1 MAARASA
8 VNSLSIPRP
17 QPQEVHLLHEAIA
30 LLTRAADR
38 GQDALFSEARIL
50 FRNALN
56 AFDTRIVVRS
66 AGIWREWNR
75 LDSDD
80 CLEPEIASI
89 ADGLGPNDGPSRFR
103 SVVVAPVSGS
113 AVAVVA
119 DIGDA
124 PEIPTKLLRS
134 LCQVLHLALG
144 ACDSRHGNP
153 DKLEAI
159 RVFQRVANRI
169 LNSGDLDAI
178 FTNITHEAKGR
189 LSADICGIMLKEDE
203 WLVMQRCVGNLASET
218 ASLRMRSG
226 QGVAGRVFAT
236 REACA
241 IEDYLR
247 SSVISRDFFN
257 LARAERVKSAL
268 AVPLLSQ
275 SEVIGVLEVWR
286 RRPSQFTP
294 QHTVEL
300 ATLANLASLA
310 IEHVRLASARE
321 SAARRLEIAHTE
333 LQARYDVVRTSAALQ
348 EELTALLL
356 AGRTLPE
363 IAELASRRLARPVMI
378 LDRRLEVETCC
389 PANFEFQSHL
399 QEIKA
404 QVKSGAESRALF
416 CATKHLRFYCQTV
429 VAGAEHLGWAAVF
442 GPEAPSGVV
451 QLALGEICAT
461 IALHRMRERAAARA
475 LSDKVGSLLW
485 DMIEAPEPTRR
496 IASER
501 VRDLGVDLS
510 GDMCVIVFAFETRAH
525 RAGGPSFEARDL
537 AAGGWR
543 QAIAELP
550 ARLPLSNRTVKLCT
564 LRGDELIVIAAIRD
578 GAKPREVA
586 AGVRRDLDRILV
598 DAVSSAGVSRLISS
612 TDAMPL
618 ACKDARVALAVT
630 KQAGGDR
637 VLTVEDI
644 GVAGLLMS
652 LRDGADFRG
661 FIEEKMGRLLSQRS
675 PRRETLLET
684 LRAYFA
690 SNCSQDATARHL
702 RLHQKTVA
710 YRLNKI
716 ERITGF
722 DLNTHE
728 SRMLLDLAVR
738 MKDLVP

>member
-1 MAARASA
+1 
-8 VNSLSIPRP
+8 
-17 QPQEVHLLHEAIA
+17 
-30 LLTRAADR
+30 
-38 GQDALFSEARIL
+38 
-50 FRNALN
+50 
-56 AFDTRIVVRS
+56 
-66 AGIWREWNR
+66 
-75 LDSDD
+75 
-80 CLEPEIASI
+80 
-89 ADGLGPNDGPSRFR
+89 
-103 SVVVAPVSGS
+103 
-113 AVAVVA
+113 
-119 DIGDA
+119 
-124 PEIPTKLLRS
+124 
-134 LCQVLHLALG
+134 VLHLALG

-169 LNSGDLDAI
+169 LNSGDLDEI
-178 FTNITHEAKGR
+178 FTKITHEAKGR
-189 LSADICGIMLKEDE
+189 LSADICGIMLKEGE

-247 SSVISRDFFN
+247 SEVISRDFFN

-294 QHTVEL
+294 QHTAEL

-310 IEHVRLASARE
+310 IENVRLASARE
-321 SAARRLEIAHTE
+321 SAARRLEIAHAE
-333 LQARYDVVRTSAALQ
+333 LQARYDVIRMSAALQ

-378 LDRRLEVETCC
+378 FDRRFEVETCC
-389 PANFEFQSHL
+389 PANFEFRSHL

-404 QVKSGAESRALF
+404 QVKRAAESRALF
-416 CATKHLRFYCQTV
+416 CATKQLRFYCQTI
-429 VAGAEHLGWAAVF
+429 VAGVEQFGWAAVF
-442 GPEAPSGVV
+442 GPETPSGVV

-461 IALHRMRERAAARA
+461 IALHRMKERAAARA
-475 LSDKVGSLLW
+475 LSDKLGSLLW
-485 DMIEAPEPTRR
+485 DMIEAPDPTRR

-510 GDMCVIVFAFETRAH
+510 GDICVIVCAFETQAR
-525 RAGGPSFEARDL
+525 RAGGRSLDAPD
-537 AAGGWR
+537 AGGWR
-543 QAIAELP
+543 QAMAELP
-550 ARLPLSNRTVKLCT
+550 ACLPLSNRTVKLCT
-564 LRGDELIVIAAIRD
+564 LRGDELIVIAAVRD
-578 GAKPREVA
+578 GKKPGEVA
-586 AGVRRDLDRILV
+586 DGVRRDLDRILA
-598 DAVSSAGVSRLISS
+598 DAFTSAGVSRLISS
-612 TDAMPL
+612 ADAIPL

-630 KQAGGDR
+630 RQAGGDR
-637 VLTVEDI
+637 VLAVEEI

-661 FIEEKMGRLLSQRS
+661 FVEEKMGRLLSERS
-675 PRRETLLET
+675 PQREALLET
-684 LRAYFA
+684 LRAYFG
-690 SNCSQDATARHL
+690 SNCSQHATAQRL

-710 YRLNKI
+710 YRLDKI
-716 ERITGF
+716 ERITG
-722 DLNTHE
+722 LNLNAHE

-738 MKDLVP
+738 MNDLLR

>member
-1 MAARASA
+1 M
-8 VNSLSIPRP
+8 
-17 QPQEVHLLHEAIA
+17 
-30 LLTRAADR
+30 
-38 GQDALFSEARIL
+38 
-50 FRNALN
+50 
-56 AFDTRIVVRS
+56 
-66 AGIWREWNR
+66 
-75 LDSDD
+75 
-80 CLEPEIASI
+80 
-89 ADGLGPNDGPSRFR
+89 
-103 SVVVAPVSGS
+103 
-113 AVAVVA
+113 AVVL

-124 PEIPTKLLRS
+124 PEFRTKLLRS

-169 LNSGDLDAI
+169 LNSGDLDEI
-178 FTNITHEAKGR
+178 FTKITHEAKGR
-189 LSADICGIMLKEDE
+189 LSADICGIMLKEDD

-236 REACA
+236 REACV

-247 SSVISRDFFN
+247 SEVISRDFFS

-294 QHTVEL
+294 QHTAEL

-310 IEHVRLASARE
+310 IENVRLAGARE

-333 LQARYDVVRTSAALQ
+333 LQARYDVIRTSAALQ
-348 EELTALLL
+348 EELTGLLL
-356 AGRTLPE
+356 AGRTLAE

-378 LDRRLEVETCC
+378 LDRRLEVETYF
-389 PANFEFQSHL
+389 PANFEFRSDL

-404 QVKSGAESRALF
+404 QVKSAAESRALF
-416 CATKHLRFYCQTV
+416 RATKHLGFYCQTV
-429 VAGAEHLGWAAVF
+429 VAGVEHLGWAAVF
-442 GPEAPSGVV
+442 GPETPSGIV

-461 IALHRMRERAAARA
+461 IALHRMKERAAARA
-475 LSDKVGSLLW
+475 LSDKLGSLLW

-496 IASER
+496 IASEH

-510 GDMCVIVFAFETRAH
+510 GDICVIVCSFESQAH
-525 RAGGPSFEARDL
+525 RAGGRSFDAPDAE
-537 AAGGWR
+537 GWR
-543 QAIAELP
+543 QAMAELP

-564 LRGDELIVIAAIRD
+564 LRGDELIVIAAVRD
-578 GAKPREVA
+578 GKKPREVA
-586 AGVRRDLDRILV
+586 DGVRRDLDRIL
-598 DAVSSAGVSRLISS
+598 AGASSSAGVSRLISS
-612 TDAMPL
+612 ADVIPL

-630 KQAGGDR
+630 RQAGGDR
-637 VLTVEDI
+637 VLAVEEI

-652 LRDGADFRG
+652 LRDGGDFHA
-661 FIEEKMGRLLSQRS
+661 FVDEKMGGLLCERS
-675 PRRETLLET
+675 PQREALLET

-690 SNCSQDATARHL
+690 SDCSQHATARRL
-702 RLHQKTVA
+702 RVHQKTVA
-710 YRLNKI
+710 YRLDKI
-716 ERITGF
+716 ERITG
-722 DLNTHE
+722 LNLNAHE

-738 MKDLVP
+738 MNDLLQ